1 MGKKTKVPT
10 KVAKAA
16 ERKID
21 PALMGGAR
29 GRGPRGEGDGRVG
42 QAHLEVSA
50 LQTLPGCLHN

>member
-21 PALMGGAR
+21 PALM
-29 GRGPRGEGDGRVG
+29 PPPPPPPEE
-42 QAHLEVSA
+42 EVRIYATILSHGYCYVPEV
-50 LQTLPGCLHN
+50 L